1 MSQGSLVLTE
11 ILKSVN
17 GVIFFSMKEEMK
29 YMCAEV
35 AIRLYVTSKT
45 LGCRCTPYND
55 VLSDINIWLIFP
67 SIVSK

>member
-45 LGCRCTPYND
+45 LGCRCTLYSD
-55 VLSDINIWLIFP
+55 GLSDINIWLIFP